1 MQPFF
6 LDVVDVC
13 VNVVH
18 VAVFGQQL
26 DGGFRTDFG
35 DAWNVVA
42 RVAHEG
48 EVVTDFFRRDA
59 VFLKDLLRSKIDA
72 VGAFFQMEKVDFVG
86 HDLRHVLVFADD
98 DNVVK
103 TGVDGGFGG
112 TCHHVIG
119 FVAGFRQK
127 WDAAC
132 FQGFAEKRHLCR
144 HFFGH
149 GAAIGLVVRVK
160 FVAES
165 LCVRDIAGNRKMRGL
180 VFSQNAEDCAPV
192 AVHHGNV
199 FALAVDEWVLAVSVE
214 HAERECERIKK

>member
-1 MQPFF
+1 MQTFL
-6 LDVVDVC
+6 LDVVEVC

-18 VAVFGQQL
+18 IAVFGQQL
-26 DGGFRTDFG
+26 DGGLRADFR
-35 DAWNVVA
+35 DAWDVVT

-48 EVVTDFFRRDA
+48 EVVTDFFRRNA
-59 VFLKDLLRSKIDA
+59 VFFKDLLRSKIDA
-72 VGAFFQMEKVDFVG
+72 VGAFFQMEKVDLVG

-112 TCHHVIG
+112 TCHHVVG

-127 WDAAC
+127 WDAAG
-132 FQGFAEKRHLCR
+132 FHRFAEERHLRC

-160 FVAES
+160 LVAES

-180 VFSQNAEDCAPV
+180 VLCQNAEHSAPV
-192 AVHHGNV
+192 AVHHGNI
-199 FALAVDEWVLAVSVE
+199 FALAVDERVLAVSVE
-214 HAERECERIKK
+214 HAESECE